1 MQTSQKINKLCAKC
15 AGKCKQASDTILLKC
30 PNFEKKAVQMEFKF
44 AFPKKSRKK

>member
-1 MQTSQKINKLCAKC
+1 MQIPQKINKLCAKC
-15 AGKCKQASDTILLKC
+15 TRKCKQSSDIILVKC